1 MIFPSFSPPFYK
13 FRNIYQNT
21 IKYTNFNYS
30 KNEFCKNVP
39 FKREFQKRQ
48 HPMGL
53 RATRDR
59 KNFLFFFGTRLGK
72 ECCSFLV

>member
-1 MIFPSFSPPFYK
+1 
-13 FRNIYQNT
+13 

-59 KNFLFFFGTRLGK
+59 KKFLFFFWYATWEGMLLFSCMMLFSEKRGNPLI
-72 ECCSFLV
+72 SILY